1 MTAEDDTRQPS
12 QRIADEILLGVVSG
26 DIEPGAQLP
35 STMALVEAYGVANQT
50 VQNAMRL
57 LKDEGLIYTVKGQ
70 GTFVR
75 TDIDPKDFEGS
86 VSSAGSPL
94 FRQILGQLEVIGG
107 EISAIK
113 DRLDQI
119 EKDRQSDPGD

>member
-1 MTAEDDTRQPS
+1 M
-12 QRIADEILLGVVSG
+12 SG

-35 STMALVEAYGVANQT
+35 STMALVETYGVANQT

-57 LKDEGLIYTVKGQ
+57 LKDAGLIYTVKGQ

-75 TDIDPKDFEGS
+75 SDIDPKDFEDA
-86 VSSAGSPL
+86 VSSVGSPL
-94 FRQILGQLEVIGG
+94 FRQILGQLEVMGG

-113 DRLDQI
+113 NRLDQI
-119 EKDRQSDPGD
+119 EKDRRPDPED